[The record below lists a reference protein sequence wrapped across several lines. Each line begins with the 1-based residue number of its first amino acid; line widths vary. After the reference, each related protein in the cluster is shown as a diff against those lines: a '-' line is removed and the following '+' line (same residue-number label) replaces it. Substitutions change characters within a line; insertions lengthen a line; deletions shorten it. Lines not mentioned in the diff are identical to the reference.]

1 MSAPVIRI
9 TARDHF
15 CFLLAVGF
23 IGSAIWL
30 GLYFGNDAQHQSDL
44 RNQENVAVAK

>member
-15 CFLLAVGF
+15 CFLIAVAF
-23 IGSAIWL
+23 IGSPVWL
-30 GLYFGNDAQHQSDL
+30 GLYFGNEAQHQIDL
-44 RNQENVAVAK
+44 RNQENVAVTK

>member
-1 MSAPVIRI
+1 MSDPFIRT

-15 CFLLAVGF
+15 CFLLAVAF

-30 GLYFGNDAQHQSDL
+30 GLYFGDDAQHQQEL
-44 RNQENVAVAK
+44 RNQENVSMKK